1 MHAATINYDL
11 CKMSHF
17 AADYDEVSS
26 GWIKTPERRRELPV
40 LGIGI
45 GQEHIWAATR
55 PSFHLQFVPIFAF
68 DSVPETVRNC
78 VSRSPLP
85 REPNYAAC
93 QTELHKMSGGKES
106 VCDDDDADDAQLV
119 QSPARRVG

>member
-1 MHAATINYDL
+1 MHAAIIIYGL

-17 AADYDEVSS
+17 AADHDEVSS
-26 GWIKTPERRRELPV
+26 GLIRTPETSRELPFLGLGLV
-40 LGIGI
+40 LPFICS
-45 GQEHIWAATR
+45 Q
-55 PSFHLQFVPIFAF
+55 AF
-68 DSVPETVRNC
+68 GSVPETVPNC

-106 VCDDDDADDAQLV
+106 VCHGDDADDA
-119 QSPARRVG
+119 RVMQRVL